1 MVLAPPP
8 AALLP
13 AAVLAMRLPTF
24 AAAVAAAAVSATGEQ
39 TPLAGEASPLV
50 AECSGYAFPAVVCV
64 RDYGAVIRGNWERPV
79 TNDLAH
85 ADTFRSTHM
94 KHESSFRHV
103 GDADF
108 VVWDET
114 RAHHVL
120 GPAPAVDF
128 VFTLKGLLSHE
139 APVYSPETNELYFGR
154 LEHRFLPQLVVD
166 LNQDPPVL
174 LEKTA
179 SPPIYGAVG
188 GRYRRG
194 LLYFSTL
201 GGDDDI
207 DGRSYH
213 PGIYTLN
220 ATSGES
226 RTLLN
231 NYYGYYFNGADDFD
245 IDQDGQVWFTDN
257 DYGRATKLN
266 THAPQINAATYRFDP
281 STGLVTVVDD
291 TLIEPNGAQFSPDG
305 RTLYLTDTGSGQ
317 AIIDPAVDPAP
328 PIQFNSTGKRSIYA
342 FDVGPTRKYLTNKR
356 PFYQSMQLVPDG
368 IKVSEDGYVIAATGG
383 GITVLSPGGEPVALV
398 QTNFTVIN
406 IAWVGPQA
414 DELWAVGK
422 AGVARIRLGLRGPSY
437 Y

>member
-1 MVLAPPP
+1 MSPPT
-8 AALLP
+8 AALAIAL
-13 AAVLAMRLPTF
+13 F
-24 AAAVAAAAVSATGEQ
+24 VSAATVATGQ
-39 TPLAGEASPLV
+39 QAPLVREESPLV
-50 AECSGYAFPAVVCV
+50 AACGNGYSFPAVVCL
-64 RDYGAVIRGNWERPV
+64 RNRGAVIRGDWERPV
-79 TNDLAH
+79 TNDVAH
-85 ADTFRSTHM
+85 ADTFRSIRM
-94 KHESSFRHV
+94 PHESSFRHV
-103 GDADF
+103 QDADF
-108 VVWDET
+108 VVWDEH
-114 RAHHVL
+114 RAQHVL
-120 GPAPAVDF
+120 GSAPSVDF
-128 VFTLKGLLSHE
+128 VFTTKGLMSHE
-139 APVYSPETNELYFGR
+139 APVWSPETNELYFAR

-166 LNQDPPVL
+166 LNEDPPVL

-188 GRYRRG
+188 GRYRNG
-194 LLYFSTL
+194 LIYFSTL

-226 RTLLN
+226 RALLN

-257 DYGRATKLN
+257 DYGRPTKLN
-266 THAPQINAATYRFDP
+266 THAPQINPATYRFDP

-305 RTLYLTDTGSGQ
+305 RILYLTDTGAGL

-328 PIQFNSTGKRSIYA
+328 PIHYNSTGKRSIYA
-342 FDVGPTRKYLTNKR
+342 FDVDPTGKYLTNKR
-356 PFYQSMQLVPDG
+356 PFYQSIQLAPDG

-383 GITVLSPGGEPVALV
+383 GVTVLSPEGEPVVLV

-406 IAWVGPQA
+406 IAWVGHQGE
-414 DELWAVGK
+414 ELWAVGK
-422 AGVARIRLGLRGPSY
+422 GGVARIRLGLRGPPVY
-437 Y
+437 